1 MRHYGFAIATA
12 SVVALGGLSAGRA
25 EAAPIGAPGGMR
37 TALNALSITEKAQ
50 VYVYLGRTYCWY
62 DSGWNGPGWYWCGY
76 AWRQGLGW
84 GGAYGW
90 HGWYSNSWN

>member
-12 SVVALGGLSAGRA
+12 SVVALGSLSAGRA

-50 VYVYLGRTYCWY
+50 VYV
-62 DSGWNGPGWYWCGY
+62 
-76 AWRQGLGW
+76 RQGDNVWTLVVSPLTGKVEIA
-84 GGAYGW
+84 GEALEVPK
-90 HGWYSNSWN
+90 S